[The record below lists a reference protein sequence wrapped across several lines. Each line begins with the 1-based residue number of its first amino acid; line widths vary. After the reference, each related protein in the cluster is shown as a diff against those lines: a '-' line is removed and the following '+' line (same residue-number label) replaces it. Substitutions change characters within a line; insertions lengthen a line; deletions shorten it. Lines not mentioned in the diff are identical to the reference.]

1 MSASTTKVTAHPA
14 PYVRVGRCRAYKPLK
29 PRASLHKDVDF
40 GPGNGWDGCQVCTSC
55 SGGWCQSAGRNCTV
69 GRLGGA
75 WEDNRAQQERANQ
88 SHVKDRNPDGRS
100 DQHQGKTRA
109 AHQSSWAT
117 GEMPAAGHRVV
128 AEGHQFHRLSGGVSA
143 EKLRVTTGLIPR
155 LSEKW
160 GPWLRICRWVKIVL

>member
-1 MSASTTKVTAHPA
+1 M
-14 PYVRVGRCRAYKPLK
+14 
-29 PRASLHKDVDF
+29 
-40 GPGNGWDGCQVCTSC
+40 
-55 SGGWCQSAGRNCTV
+55 
-69 GRLGGA
+69 
-75 WEDNRAQQERANQ
+75 
-88 SHVKDRNPDGRS
+88 KDRNPDGRS

-155 LSEKW
+155 LSEK
-160 GPWLRICRWVKIVL
+160 